1 MYVIKQYYV
10 HMSQIPI
17 TVKIDASLKQEAQK
31 LAKSLGLSLSA
42 IVENKLKEVVR
53 ERRVVFEDEFIPNKK
68 TAKELGEI
76 EADIKAGRNLS
87 GPFKTF
93 EELEKHLNNL
103 GHAD

>member
-1 MYVIKQYYV
+1 
-10 HMSQIPI
+10 MSQIPV
-17 TVKIDASLKQEAQK
+17 TVKIDVELKQEAQK

-53 ERRVVFEDEFIPNKK
+53 ERRVIFEEELIPNKK
-68 TAKELGEI
+68 TAKELRRVE
-76 EADIKAGRNLS
+76 EDVKAGRNLS

-93 EELEKHLNNL
+93 KELEQHLDNL